1 MHPRMLGGPVAFIA
15 TFFISAPVPALSAGG
30 LYVFGTSIVDA
41 GSTQNALGGPG
52 AIPCAF
58 TGSVP
63 PCDPAPASFGYF
75 DGRFSQGPNAEDLL
89 NAEIEGTNS
98 LRHYRGRTE
107 LLLRWRAQRRW
118 WSPRPLGTDL
128 FDVAGV
134 ADPNALCLINIGGND
149 VRDQVHEIAWVA
161 SQPGAGNLRARRS
174 LLFGRAP
181 LASRRFSP
189 GAGSD
194 R

>member
-1 MHPRMLGGPVAFIA
+1 MLGGPVAFIA

-75 DGRFSQGPNAEDLL
+75 DGRFSQGPNAKDLL
-89 NAEIEGTNS
+89 NAEIEGRIASAT
-98 LRHYRGRTE
+98 TE
-107 LLLRWRAQRRW
+107 GGQNYSFGGARSVGGGLPDLWAPTSSM
-118 WSPRPLGTDL
+118 SP
-128 FDVAGV
+128 
-134 ADPNALCLINIGGND
+134 
-149 VRDQVHEIAWVA
+149 E
-161 SQPGAGNLRARRS
+161 SQIPTPSA
-174 LLFGRAP
+174 
-181 LASRRFSP
+181 
-189 GAGSD
+189 
-194 R
+194 